1 MSNADENVNE
11 YIVILC
17 CGCSLTLCLL
27 TLISLLWHFFMDKKC
42 GITLMHAQVA
52 FNLALLMVAI
62 ILKIAKFLHDQVCL
76 KHLWLLCFIIS
87 FINFSWM
94 MAFPYAYITS
104 SHQVCGVRSIF
115 LLHCYPRSRGLI
127 ACIANSNPF
136 YSSCPSPFLPCTR
149 ESSLTFNNLCQ
160 HRHPLAFRIKSD
172 QSTRIGWYTCKATN
186 SKLFYP

>member
-1 MSNADENVNE
+1 
-11 YIVILC
+11 
-17 CGCSLTLCLL
+17 
-27 TLISLLWHFFMDKKC
+27 
-42 GITLMHAQVA
+42 MHAQVA

-104 SHQVCGVRSIF
+104 SHQVWCVRSIF

-127 ACIANSNPF
+127 GSITNSNPS
-136 YSSCPSPFLPCTR
+136 YSSYPSSFLPCTL
-149 ESSLTFNNLCQ
+149 ESQLTYNNLCQ
-160 HRHPLAFRIKSD
+160 SLFQLTIFRIKSELPPK
-172 QSTRIGWYTCKATN
+172 IGWSACLETN
-186 SKLFYP
+186 FKLFYP

>member
-62 ILKIAKFLHDQVCL
+62 ILKIAKFLHDQVGL
-76 KHLWLLCFIIS
+76 KLCFSYLIIIDYKLYS
-87 FINFSWM
+87 SWM

-104 SHQVCGVRSIF
+104 SHQVWCVRSIF

-127 ACIANSNPF
+127 ASITNSNPF
-136 YSSCPSPFLPCTR
+136 YSSYPSSFLPCTL
-149 ESSLTFNNLCQ
+149 ES
-160 HRHPLAFRIKSD
+160 
-172 QSTRIGWYTCKATN
+172 
-186 SKLFYP
+186 